1 MFGSAPHDTIE
12 ISPIALGSMLGLGV
26 AILDSAGLVCEWS
39 GQLTEWL
46 GWARTEL
53 LGKTLPVDSQR
64 HPEGILPWLQS
75 SDSRSPSDV
84 AQFSLVTSSQAVES
98 FRIQRCDSQMS
109 GATAW
114 LLLLQPVEVVT
125 AVPPETAPLHV
136 GSLPAQLLAS
146 IVDRIP
152 DAIITASPD
161 GQILSWNHGAEA
173 TYGFRATEA
182 TGQPIDIILPPDG
195 RTDWPGCPIAAEPAS
210 VMRGHESLRRRK
222 NGDQL
227 TVSVSA
233 SGIYNSEGG
242 LIAIATIERDIT
254 ARRDRETELESARTQ
269 AESANRIKAEFVA
282 NISHELRTPMNAILG
297 MIDLARRN
305 AQLPPTVHD
314 YLSTAHD
321 AAESMLE
328 LVNDLLDFSRLDAG
342 RLDLRQEPFRLRD
355 VLEKTSQALAL
366 RARDR
371 GLMLGCQIGTDVP
384 DELQGDARRLRQVV
398 VNLVGNAIKFTNT
411 GEVMVLVNAR
421 NLADGQIVLELSVR
435 DTGIGVP
442 EDLREAIFEPF
453 TQVDSSE
460 TRLHHGSGLGLT
472 ISRKIVALMGG
483 RIWCEANE
491 GPGTTFFVEVP
502 MEVISASIQL
512 PDSTQ
517 ALLRDVSVR
526 LFVEHSAS
534 RDHLLSV
541 LTAWGMR
548 PLALDA
554 NDQAVQILR
563 GEADSGCDLVL
574 ADADL
579 KTVGGR
585 PLLLELG
592 QRPLQDNV
600 ILLVPPG
607 EMDDIKAQT
616 MHAPGI
622 AGLIEKPVS
631 QSDLLAVLVRA
642 LQGASAAGRA
652 TWMAPIS
659 RVTGSLKVLLAED
672 TKANQKVVRSIL
684 EQRGHTVDVV
694 QNGREAVV
702 LASHGDYD
710 VILMDLRMPI
720 MSGIK
725 AAEQIRQL
733 SDKRRSRVP
742 IVALTADVQEHG
754 REQSLAVGM
763 TEYITKP
770 FIAEELIRVVEASAE
785 TGRRRTDATRR
796 STHVRHSTRKVLP
809 PRRGAS
815 QRAAIDVQA
824 ALARIGN
831 NERLLKDL
839 ARLFLEDVP
848 TLAQELDVAFQQN
861 QTEDALRAAH
871 SIKGLA
877 SNFDAFELQ
886 ESAAELERL
895 LREDRI
901 TIARELYDRM
911 LLAMETVCVAI
922 RAELMADEPV

>member
-1 MFGSAPHDTIE
+1 MCGSALNETIE
-12 ISPIALGSMLGLGV
+12 VSPVTLGNVLGLGV
-26 AILDSAGLVCEWS
+26 VVIDNAGLVREWS
-39 GQLTEWL
+39 SQLTEWL
-46 GWARTEL
+46 GWARAEQ
-53 LGKTLPVDSQR
+53 LGKTLQVDVQR
-64 HPEGILPWLQS
+64 HPEGILPWLRA
-75 SDSRSPSDV
+75 SDSCSPPN
-84 AQFSLVTSSQAVES
+84 ATEFSLVTSSQSVET
-98 FRIQRCDSQMS
+98 FRIQSCASQFS
-109 GATAW
+109 GAAAW
-114 LLLLQPVEVVT
+114 LLLLQPVGSV
-125 AVPPETAPLHV
+125 AAIPPESATLHA

-152 DAIITASPD
+152 DAIITTSPA
-161 GQILSWNHGAEA
+161 GQISWNHGAEA
-173 TYGFRATEA
+173 TYGFRASEVI
-182 TGQPIDIILPPDG
+182 GQSIDIILPTD
-195 RTDWPGCPIAAEPAS
+195 RHTDWPGCPITAEPSS

-222 NGDQL
+222 NGDES

-233 SGIYNSEGG
+233 SGVYDAEGG

-305 AQLPPTVHD
+305 IQLPPTVHD

-321 AAESMLE
+321 AAQSMLE

-355 VLEKTSQALAL
+355 VLEKTSQSLAL

-371 GLMLGCQIGTDVP
+371 GLILGCQINTDVP
-384 DELQGDARRLRQVV
+384 DELLGDARRLRQVV
-398 VNLVGNAIKFTNT
+398 VNLIGNAIKFTNE

-421 NLADGQIVLELSVR
+421 SAAAGQIVLELSVR

-442 EDLREAIFEPF
+442 DDLREAIFEPF

-472 ISRKIVALMGG
+472 ICQKIVALMGG
-483 RIWCEANE
+483 RIWCKANE

-502 MEVISASIQL
+502 LEVISNSAQL

-517 ALLRDVSVR
+517 SLLQDVSVQ
-526 LFVEHSAS
+526 LFVEHTAS
-534 RDHLLSV
+534 RDHLLTV
-541 LTAWGMR
+541 LASWGMSPR
-548 PLALDA
+548 ASESNDLAA
-554 NDQAVQILR
+554 QILR
-563 GEADSGCDLVL
+563 GETDSGCDLVIL
-574 ADADL
+574 DADL

-585 PLLLELG
+585 SLLVELG
-592 QRPLQDNV
+592 QRPLQDNLV
-600 ILLVPPG
+600 ILVPAG
-607 EMDDIKAQT
+607 EMDEVKAQT
-616 MHAPGI
+616 MLSPGI

-631 QSDLLAVLVRA
+631 QSDLLAVLVRV

-684 EQRGHTVDVV
+684 EQRGHAVDVV

-770 FIAEELIRVVEASAE
+770 FIAEDLIRVVEASAE
-785 TGRRRTDATRR
+785 TGRRRSDATRR
-796 STHVRHSTRKVLP
+796 STHVRHSTRKVMP
-809 PRRGAS
+809 PRRGTS
-815 QRAAIDVQA
+815 QRTVIDVQA

-831 NERLLKDL
+831 NEQLLKDL

-848 TLAQELDVAFQQN
+848 ALAQELDVAFQQA
-861 QTEDALRAAH
+861 QADDALRAAH

-895 LREDRI
+895 LREGRI

-911 LLAMETVCVAI
+911 LGALDTVCAAL
-922 RAELMADEPV
+922 RAELLADEPV